1 VQREKGTLN
10 GQGSRRSTF
19 EARSPK
25 AVIIIFKK
33 PKHIAMRVAQRS
45 GIQSTRRWK
54 EKGLRSDGGGG
65 ECPATRRHFQSE
77 GKGEQL
83 PQKHTGG
90 YVLPP
95 SLSSFSDF
103 PFSLSISP
111 FRTLLEIE
119 DTSSVRLCLTQ
130 NVSRAMKVANR
141 VLLFY
146 NYYHYRYG
154 LCRSDPETVK
164 KKKERETRR
173 EHTNT
178 KDEHQNYNKLTLKE
192 KKRQHPFEFTPLQE
206 GRHCAG
212 NNTGNTYITGSDSMI
227 IAQRAKR
234 SNKEKKRKER

>member
-1 VQREKGTLN
+1 
-10 GQGSRRSTF
+10 
-19 EARSPK
+19 
-25 AVIIIFKK
+25 
-33 PKHIAMRVAQRS
+33 
-45 GIQSTRRWK
+45 
-54 EKGLRSDGGGG
+54 
-65 ECPATRRHFQSE
+65 
-77 GKGEQL
+77 
-83 PQKHTGG
+83 
-90 YVLPP
+90 VLPP